1 MDSVQSLKYTCE
13 DLSVEFDI
21 LPPVDPSKELDPR
34 KARIYQGL
42 ASVEEQLAEVKSK
55 IDELTAEE
63 NRLTN
68 QADSIDYAI
77 AVVSGIFTG
86 IIDAIFVG
94 EWDFEKAKAAS
105 NEAVD
110 NKVINFAKKDPRYIP
125 WCESTAKGKTKR
137 DPDRLESAIE
147 FLEEHYHLPGDSAY
161 QSGNFGIGGK
171 SHRLDDFCHHPTII
185 GLLCCIIVQFTG
197 STVYSP
203 DSGGI
208 VSIPIEVNDYGKFVG
223 KNFIT
228 KAFAGIIN
236 WFFNVAGAIKNR
248 RGHLMSD
255 MATSAGI
262 PGPLLSTLKELSALP
277 CFANSDFAKSLK
289 AAYQSGIGTG
299 AGQLDLGIF
308 NSLFSGASS
317 KFDMRT
323 EHAVGHELKRQA
335 MPVILNELL
344 VRSGYFIRRFIAQ
357 MKEKKALSDL
367 NWQELLPFK
376 NRTIVRMMTIASGTF
391 TVVDMTDA
399 AIETAVKKP
408 DSLGNPAAFLSNM
421 ILRVNFVGIGRFVI
435 AVGTDV
441 GMGIKRSRVRNQC
454 LQVYSEQIALTN
466 AKVFYKQAEMWI
478 AAESVS
484 QTLAEAFDLKDQAFA
499 FYIESVQ
506 QISKDLNEI
515 GTYAPKLKEKNLEL
529 TKDILDMLD
538 WM

>member
-171 SHRLDDFCHHPTII
+171 
-185 GLLCCIIVQFTG
+185 
-197 STVYSP
+197 
-203 DSGGI
+203 
-208 VSIPIEVNDYGKFVG
+208 
-223 KNFIT
+223 
-228 KAFAGIIN
+228 
-236 WFFNVAGAIKNR
+236 
-248 RGHLMSD
+248 
-255 MATSAGI
+255 TS
-262 PGPLLSTLKELSALP
+262 
-277 CFANSDFAKSLK
+277 
-289 AAYQSGIGTG
+289 
-299 AGQLDLGIF
+299 
-308 NSLFSGASS
+308 
-317 KFDMRT
+317 
-323 EHAVGHELKRQA
+323 
-335 MPVILNELL
+335 
-344 VRSGYFIRRFIAQ
+344 VR
-357 MKEKKALSDL
+357 
-367 NWQELLPFK
+367 
-376 NRTIVRMMTIASGTF
+376 
-391 TVVDMTDA
+391 
-399 AIETAVKKP
+399 
-408 DSLGNPAAFLSNM
+408 
-421 ILRVNFVGIGRFVI
+421 
-435 AVGTDV
+435 
-441 GMGIKRSRVRNQC
+441 
-454 LQVYSEQIALTN
+454 
-466 AKVFYKQAEMWI
+466 
-478 AAESVS
+478 
-484 QTLAEAFDLKDQAFA
+484 
-499 FYIESVQ
+499 
-506 QISKDLNEI
+506 
-515 GTYAPKLKEKNLEL
+515 
-529 TKDILDMLD
+529 
-538 WM
+538 